1 LLLGRCPAL
10 VFTNNPLTN
19 PIRKSVKA
27 MATIT
32 LPAKTPTTSRKPT
45 LKFILLLAGLT
56 ALAAAAAAG
65 ATWYLSSQR
74 HADAGPVAVLPAA
87 PIFVAVEP
95 VTVNLQ
101 PNGRARF
108 LHAGVTL
115 KLPDAKAQALVT
127 EYLPEV
133 RSRVLTVMSNRSSD
147 ALITPEDKAKLAAE
161 IMESLNQPL
170 VANLPSLKISSVMFT
185 TFMLQ

>member
-1 LLLGRCPAL
+1 
-10 VFTNNPLTN
+10 
-19 PIRKSVKA
+19 

-45 LKFILLLAGLT
+45 LKFVLLLIALT

-65 ATWYLSSQR
+65 ATYYLSGQR
-74 HADAGPVAVLPAA
+74 HEAAAAPVMPA
-87 PIFVAVEP
+87 PIFVALEP
-95 VTVNLQ
+95 ITVNLQ
-101 PNGRARF
+101 PNGRNRF
-108 LHAGVTL
+108 LHVGVTL
-115 KLPDAKAQALVT
+115 KLPDAKSQALVT

-133 RSRVLTVMSNRSSD
+133 RSRLLTVLSNRPSE

-161 IMESLNQPL
+161 IMASLNQPL

-185 TFMLQ
+185 VFMLQ

>member
-1 LLLGRCPAL
+1 
-10 VFTNNPLTN
+10 
-19 PIRKSVKA
+19 

-45 LKFILLLAGLT
+45 LKFIVLLIAMV

-65 ATWYLSSQR
+65 ATYYLSSQR
-74 HADAGPVAVLPAA
+74 HAEAAPVLPAA
-87 PIFVAVEP
+87 PIFVALEP
-95 VTVNLQ
+95 MTVNLQ
-101 PNGRARF
+101 PNGRSRF
-108 LHAGVTL
+108 LHVGVTL
-115 KLPDAKAQALVT
+115 KLADAKSQALVT

-133 RSRVLTVMSNRSSD
+133 RSRLLTVLSNRASE

-161 IMESLNQPL
+161 ILTALNQPL

>member
-1 LLLGRCPAL
+1 
-10 VFTNNPLTN
+10 
-19 PIRKSVKA
+19 

-32 LPAKTPTTSRKPT
+32 LPAKTPTTSRKPS
-45 LKFILLLAGLT
+45 LKVILLLVFLA
-56 ALAAAAAAG
+56 ALAIGAAAG
-65 ATWYLSSQR
+65 ATWYLSNQR
-74 HADAGPVAVLPAA
+74 QADAAGGPVLPAA

-108 LHAGVTL
+108 LHAGITL
-115 KLPDAKAQALVT
+115 KLPDAKSQTLVT
-127 EYLPEV
+127 EYLPEI
-133 RSRVLTVMSNRSSD
+133 RSRLLTVLSNRASD